1 MTLLFVLLL
10 AAADPARD
18 TTPHATIPLE
28 EWDRLKKLQERP
40 SLTVV
45 DLLRVEGSF
54 ARRDLAVTLA
64 GRSAGTWPTEEFL
77 TAEGARLH
85 SCEGDAVVSRAESG
99 AFAVTPLAQ
108 RFRVRCRVAL
118 DGSDRLA
125 GVTTRAVLEV
135 AAGVQDGELV
145 AGEAGDGIRE
155 FSVVRAIAGAREDL
169 PPSVTGRYH
178 LTLLP
183 DEARFLYRLE
193 VRNPAR
199 GHRRF
204 AVALRD
210 AEHVESVGA
219 PVAWDVEGRTYRFD
233 LPPGETTLALTGRL
247 TAASF
252 TPPVEASVQYLL
264 LESHPLVRPDV
275 RTAAKRVGVGETGL
289 SPRYRGAQAFLADG
303 AEVAWTATRLEALKT
318 AGLALEALEQVFF
331 LATDGTVRGEA
342 TFAIDNQGAPALT
355 LPTPGEPT
363 FASIG
368 GEPVFLTRDAEG
380 RLLLPLG
387 QGAQPV
393 VVQDA
398 RPFRRALGFAFARLE
413 LPRLGV
419 PASRAAVQLRYPA
432 EWIPLY
438 EELAPASRLHL
449 LDAGEVVLLLVLL
462 GAAARLLAIAGLPRR
477 RRWVLAG
484 ALTLLAALSPAVRGV
499 ALAAAAALFLALLVA
514 ATIRRLA
521 GTRRLA
527 ALAGLGLAVLVAL
540 AISDGVLLAPAWR
553 APSPE
558 AASGYMNYA
567 DKAMRHR
574 GDEGTPALA
583 AQPAAPEEEV
593 VVTASGAAKPSA
605 GYEGLPARIAIPP
618 GARRTVFDREML
630 ATDAPR
636 PVFAV
641 LVSARLVAALT
652 TGVGLLLLGLALAFR
667 RDLAEGA
674 RTFRA
679 RLVPAAP
686 GGTAAPAAAG

>member
-1 MTLLFVLLL
+1 MTLLVALLL
-10 AAADPARD
+10 ASADPAAGA
-18 TTPHATIPLE
+18 THHATIPLE
-28 EWDRLKKLQERP
+28 EWERLKKLEERP

-45 DLLRVEGSF
+45 ELLRVEGSF

-64 GRSAGTWPTEEFL
+64 GRSAGTWPTAAFL

-85 SCEGDAVVSRAESG
+85 SCEGDAVVSRGESA
-99 AFAVTPLAQ
+99 AFEVTPLAQ

-125 GVTTRAVLEV
+125 GTTTRAVLEV
-135 AAGVQDGELV
+135 TAAVQDGELV
-145 AGEAGDGIRE
+145 ASESGDGGRE

-183 DEARFLYRLE
+183 DETRFVYRLE

-204 AVALRD
+204 EVALRD

-219 PVAWDVEGRTYRFD
+219 PVAWDIDGRTYRFD
-233 LPPGETTLALTGRL
+233 LPPGETTLELTGRL
-247 TAASF
+247 TAARF
-252 TPPVEASVQYLL
+252 APPVEASVQYLL
-264 LESHPLVRPDV
+264 VESHPLVRADV
-275 RTAAKRVGVGETGL
+275 RTAAKRVGVGETGV
-289 SPRYRGAQAFLADG
+289 SPSYRGAQAFLVDG
-303 AEVAWTATRLEALKT
+303 AAEVAWTATRLEALKT
-318 AGLALEALEQVFF
+318 SGLALESLEQVFF

-342 TFAIDNQGAPALT
+342 TFAIDNQGAPALA

-363 FASIG
+363 FAGIG

-387 QGAQPV
+387 QGAQQV

-398 RPFRRALGFAFARLE
+398 RPFRHALGFAFARLE
-413 LPRLGV
+413 LPRVGV
-419 PASRAAVQLRYPA
+419 PASRAHVQLRYPS

-449 LDAGEVVLLLVLL
+449 PGAGDVLLLLVLL
-462 GAAARLLAIAGLPRR
+462 GATERLLALAGLPRR
-477 RRWVLAG
+477 RRWLLAG
-484 ALTLLAALSPAVRGV
+484 ALAALAALSSGVRDL
-499 ALAAAAALFLALLVA
+499 ALVAAAALFLALLVSWS
-514 ATIRRLA
+514 IRRLA
-521 GTRRLA
+521 GWQRLG
-527 ALAGLGLAVLVAL
+527 ALAGLGVAAAVAVSMGAALNVVARL
-540 AISDGVLLAPAWR
+540 E
-553 APSPE
+553 SPE
-558 AASGYMNYA
+558 VASGYLNYA
-567 DKAMRHR
+567 DKAVRHR
-574 GDEGTPALA
+574 GDEGTLSFE
-583 AQPAAPEEEV
+583 AQPAAP
-593 VVTASGAAKPSA
+593 GAVPPQAGVAKPAA

-618 GARRTVFDREML
+618 GARGTAFYRELL

-652 TGVGLLLLGLALAFR
+652 TALGLLVLGLALAFR

-674 RTFRA
+674 RAFRA
-679 RLVPAAP
+679 RLVPAPPAGATAP
-686 GGTAAPAAAG
+686 GA